1 MSMRADLTKQPAQV
15 AAMFD
20 EVAARYDV
28 VNLLMTFGLERVW
41 RRQVRQALAARP
53 GERVLDVAAGTAT
66 SSAALARGGAQVVG
80 ADFSLGMLR
89 AGRARGVR
97 LPLVAADGL
106 RLPFADASF
115 DAVTM
120 SFGLRNVVDVPACLG
135 ELRRVTRPG
144 GRLLVCEVSRP
155 ERPVLRAGHALW
167 LRRGLPVLARAV
179 SSDSPAYAY
188 LAESMLA
195 WPEPRQLAATVAAA
209 GWRGVGWRPLTAG
222 VVALHR
228 SRNPT
233 TGA

>member
-28 VNLLMTFGLERVW
+28 INLLMTFGLERVW

-228 SRNPT
+228 AER
-233 TGA
+233 

>member
-228 SRNPT
+228 AER
-233 TGA
+233 

>member
-41 RRQVRQALAARP
+41 RRQVVQALAARP
-53 GERVLDVAAGTAT
+53 GERVLDLAAGTAT
-66 SSAALARGGAQVVG
+66 SSTALARGGAQVVG

-155 ERPVLRAGHALW
+155 EQPVLRAGHALW

-209 GWRGVGWRPLTAG
+209 GWREVGWRPLTAG

-228 SRNPT
+228 AER
-233 TGA
+233 